1 MLKRAL
7 GSRGFMSALAGVI
20 LVGAGVAGWQFARPA
35 PEMRSYCAQLPDAIG
50 LYEGSAVAIMG
61 VPVGRVTDI
70 TPNGATARVHFTVP
84 ADRKLPPDV
93 GAVTVSD
100 TIIADRKLTLIGAEP
115 RGPGWDPS
123 RCITQT
129 LTPQSLSETL
139 DALAQ
144 LGQQLNGSGQPG
156 QANAV
161 GAGLEAL
168 DRATAGSGD
177 RINTLVLQLG
187 DALSAPDAAI
197 SHIGK
202 LLDALTELTHRAR
215 GGWPT
220 VQTTITGLT
229 QTFVD
234 INTLEIP
241 EIVRVVASLV
251 DVLPQL
257 NDVVTMFG
265 SPALRAVD
273 SIPNLPQSLAAGVG
287 SLSDI
292 LHMTPAIAAGF
303 TESIDEVTG
312 RMTIGYAPPQLALPE
327 SNTAEVCAAMELVLG
342 QRCRTAEDG
351 AVTIP
356 SLPAILGAVSTR

>member
-7 GSRGFMSALAGVI
+7 GSRGFMSALVVVTF
-20 LVGAGVAGWQFARPA
+20 LGAGVAGWQLARPA
-35 PEMRSYCAQLPDAIG
+35 PEMRSYCAQMPDAVG

-61 VPVGRVTDI
+61 VPIGRVTEIAPD
-70 TPNGATARVHFTVP
+70 GATARVRFTVP

-115 RGPGWDPS
+115 PGPGWDPS
-123 RCITQT
+123 QCITKT
-129 LTPQSLSETL
+129 LTPKSLSETL
-139 DALAQ
+139 DALAR

-156 QANAV
+156 QAGAV

-187 DALSAPDAAI
+187 RALSAPDAAI
-197 SHIGK
+197 GHIGK

-234 INTLEIP
+234 INTLEFP
-241 EIVRVVASLV
+241 EIVRVVASLA

-257 NDVVTMFG
+257 NDVVMMFG
-265 SPALRAVD
+265 SPALRAID
-273 SIPNLPQSLAAGVG
+273 SIPNLPQSLAAGAG
-287 SLSDI
+287 SLSDVI
-292 LHMTPAIAAGF
+292 RMTPAIAAGF
-303 TESIDEVTG
+303 TESIDKATG
-312 RMTIGYAPPQLALPE
+312 WMTIGYAPPKLALPQ
-327 SNTAEVCAAMELVLG
+327 SHTTEVCAAIELITG
-342 QRCRTAEDG
+342 QRCRTSENG

-356 SLPAILGAVSTR
+356 SLPAILAAVSAR

>member
-7 GSRGFMSALAGVI
+7 GSRGFMSALVVVT
-20 LVGAGVAGWQFARPA
+20 LVGTGVTGWQLARPA
-35 PEMRSYCAQLPDAIG
+35 PEMRTYCAQMPDAIG

-61 VPVGRVTDI
+61 VPIGRVTEI
-70 TPNGATARVHFTVP
+70 TPDGATARVRFTVP
-84 ADRKLPPDV
+84 AQRKLPPDV

-100 TIIADRKLTLIGAEP
+100 TIIADRALTLVGAEP
-115 RGPGWDPS
+115 QGPGWDPR
-123 RCITQT
+123 RCITKT
-129 LTPQSLSETL
+129 LTPKSLSETL
-139 DALAQ
+139 DALAR

-156 QANAV
+156 RAGAV
-161 GAGLEAL
+161 GAGLDAL

-177 RINTLVLQLG
+177 RINTLILQLG
-187 DALSAPDAAI
+187 KALSAPDAAI
-197 SHIGK
+197 GHLGA

-229 QTFVD
+229 RTFAD
-234 INTLEIP
+234 INTLEFP
-241 EIVRVVASLV
+241 EIVRIVGNLV

-257 NDVVTMFG
+257 NDVVMMFG
-265 SPALRAVD
+265 SPGLRVLD
-273 SIPNLPQSLAAGVG
+273 SMSDLPQMLAAGVG

-292 LHMTPAIAAGF
+292 IRMTPAIAAGF
-303 TESIDEVTG
+303 TESFDKSTG
-312 RMTIGYAPPQLALPE
+312 RMTIGYAPPKLALPQ
-327 SNTAEVCAAMELVLG
+327 SNTTEMCAALELVTG

-356 SLPAILGAVSTR
+356 SLPALLAAVSAR